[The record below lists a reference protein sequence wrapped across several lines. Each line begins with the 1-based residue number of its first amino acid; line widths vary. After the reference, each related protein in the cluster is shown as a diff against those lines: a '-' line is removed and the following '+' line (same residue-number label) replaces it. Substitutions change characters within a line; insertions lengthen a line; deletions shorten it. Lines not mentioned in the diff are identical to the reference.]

1 MKKIIITVLG
11 NDRVGIIARV
21 CTALAERNINIL
33 DISQTIVHGFFNMV
47 MVADAAECSIGL
59 DELID
64 ELEGIG
70 TEMGLRIQAQSE
82 EIFQMMHRI

>member
-1 MKKIIITVLG
+1 MKKVIITVLG

-21 CTALAERNINIL
+21 CTALAERNVNIL

-70 TEMGLRIQAQSE
+70 REMGLRIQAQSE

>member
-47 MVADAAECSIGL
+47 MVADAAECSIEL